1 MIHGLTNSLLSI
13 PSCHQYRMHNS
24 KDAVIELSTKRGSV
38 VTLEDCI
45 GISFVTKAEEPIKVQ
60 DFDDLIN
67 SEQLRHRDER
77 ESKANFIVTTARDNS
92 SLAHQVEQLASTE
105 SSIGAC
111 VARIIDDQHSSA

>member
-1 MIHGLTNSLLSI
+1 MIHDLINSLLSI

-24 KDAVIELSTKRGSV
+24 KDAVVELSTKRGSV
-38 VTLEDCI
+38 VTLEGCS
-45 GISFVTKAEEPIKVQ
+45 GVSFVTKAEEPIKVQ

-77 ESKANFIVTTARDNS
+77 QSKANFSVTTAVDNS
-92 SLAHQVEQLASTE
+92 NLATRVEQLSSTE

-111 VARIIDDQHSSA
+111 VTKITDEKNNSA